1 MERKKWDKPG
11 LNDGDDGEV
20 GWGSWL
26 EGGTCHN
33 GKPGHVCGEVEKGG
47 VL

>member
-1 MERKKWDKPG
+1 MRMRG
-11 LNDGDDGEV
+11 
-20 GWGSWL
+20 GSWL

-47 VL
+47 VM